1 LRTAFPNI
9 RETGHVTS
17 KITQQSDMAMENTQI
32 IDGFPIK
39 TSIFIVDFPASHGSL
54 PEGKCCV
61 TLDFSSEKSTRT
73 EGWGPE
79 DSVQVRYFCG

>member
-1 LRTAFPNI
+1 
-9 RETGHVTS
+9 
-17 KITQQSDMAMENTQI
+17 MAMENTQI

>member
-1 LRTAFPNI
+1 
-9 RETGHVTS
+9 
-17 KITQQSDMAMENTQI
+17 MAMENTQI
-32 IDGFPIK
+32 IDVFPIK

-61 TLDFSSEKSTRT
+61 TLDFSNEKSTRT

-79 DSVQVRYFCG
+79 SIAFRSDICVAEKTMVLW